1 MLRSGGGR
9 TEDTVRARAQ
19 KPTRNR
25 DVGEGGFGLTKFSK
39 TQWPTGR
46 ARRGPK

>member
-1 MLRSGGGR
+1 MLRSGGGW

-19 KPTRNR
+19 ELTRDR
-25 DVGEGGFGLTKFSK
+25 DVSEGGFGLTKFSK
-39 TQWPTGR
+39 TQWQTGR